1 MIRVPGTTVF
11 KYELYYWPLIIAFI
25 ENSGQQRGELLVGD
39 DGAYELDAA
48 EAVDDVGEDCVGDG
62 GDVDIVVHLQTF

>member
-1 MIRVPGTTVF
+1 MRVPGNVVF
-11 KYELYYWPLIIAFI
+11 KHELYYWPLIAFI

-48 EAVDDVGEDCVGDG
+48 EAVDDVCEDGVGDG

>member
-1 MIRVPGTTVF
+1 MNSTIGYTI
-11 KYELYYWPLIIAFI
+11 LIAFI

>member
-1 MIRVPGTTVF
+1 MMRVPGNMVL
-11 KYELYYWPLIIAFI
+11 KYEHHYWPLIAFI

-48 EAVDDVGEDCVGDG
+48 EAVDDVGEDGVGDG
-62 GDVDIVVHLQTF
+62 GDVNIVVHLQTF

>member
-1 MIRVPGTTVF
+1 MIRVPGSTVF
-11 KYELYYWPLIIAFI
+11 KYELYYWPLIAFI

-48 EAVDDVGEDCVGDG
+48 EAVDDVGEDGVGDG

>member
-1 MIRVPGTTVF
+1 MRVPGNMVF
-11 KYELYYWPLIIAFI
+11 KYELYYWPLIAFI

-48 EAVDDVGEDCVGDG
+48 EAVDDVGEDGVGDG

>member
-1 MIRVPGTTVF
+1 MPGNTVF
-11 KYELYYWPLIIAFI
+11 KHELYYWLFIAFI